1 MVEKFKI
8 QGGETLRG
16 EVSIGGAKNSVLKL
30 LAASLLVKGTT
41 KIYNVPELTDVKI
54 MLKVLAELGA
64 KLNYN
69 KEEKSVEVSSNYLLD
84 MVITLMMVSQ
94 TMLMYKFKLV
104 TPENA
109 LKQID
114 MLMDRWVKHS

>member
-1 MVEKFKI
+1 MSKQLSNEQHKKEKA
-8 QGGETLRG
+8 E
-16 EVSIGGAKNSVLKL
+16 NSQQPLYC
-30 LAASLLVKGTT
+30 KG
-41 KIYNVPELTDVKI
+41 D
-54 MLKVLAELGA
+54 
-64 KLNYN
+64 
-69 KEEKSVEVSSNYLLD
+69 EKSVEVSSNYLLD

>member
-1 MVEKFKI
+1 MSKQLSNEQHKKEKAENS
-8 QGGETLRG
+8 QQTLCCKG
-16 EVSIGGAKNSVLKL
+16 KAKF
-30 LAASLLVKGTT
+30 
-41 KIYNVPELTDVKI
+41 
-54 MLKVLAELGA
+54 
-64 KLNYN
+64 
-69 KEEKSVEVSSNYLLD
+69 VEVSGNYLLD

-114 MLMDRWVKHS
+114 MLMDRWGKLS